1 MKLAFK
7 FCVLTLLLTLVVGGA
22 ASAEELGRRWA
33 AVKPRVLLPEADT
46 FFNDLAEELGI
57 EVDELKTAFQNAVQ
71 KRMEQLRTEGEQETS
86 KRPRIRIRPLIPN
99 HVRRFF
105 PHSGTQRL
113 RPGFGIQARPYPG
126 VRNWP
131 GIIRR

>member
-33 AVKPRVLLPEADT
+33 AVKPRVLMPEADT

-57 EVDELKTAFQNAVQ
+57 EVMNSNCFSKCSAEKN
-71 KRMEQLRTEGEQETS
+71 EQLRTEGEQETS
-86 KRPRIRIRPLIPN
+86 KRPRIKSD
-99 HVRRFF
+99 H
-105 PHSGTQRL
+105 
-113 RPGFGIQARPYPG
+113 
-126 VRNWP
+126 
-131 GIIRR
+131 